1 MSTLL
6 SYLSVTDGKRQPRVH
21 SYSTGV
27 QSTLSFKAVVKQAQ
41 AMRQVYKDAAGARVA
56 LTLSATTES
65 LVNLVA
71 LDGFVSEL
79 ILLPVDHGSPAEC
92 DFHVTEKGKLRQ
104 LHAYKSDH
112 MPVQTEWALLDEQ
125 EHLVS
130 YRLDDLA
137 QNELVSTG
145 SSDDP
150 LCWGVLQEPADLAG
164 LLVWLRALRAGEDLV
179 LAQAD
184 SLRALLSMFVDAG
197 VTAIAAPPRLWRN
210 FIATSEI
217 SRLPLRLGVINGGL
231 VDTPTQQRL
240 QAIFA
245 DAIIIHSFSNT
256 AAGVSWLIT
265 DGEPGLP
272 AALFDSVEDSIVL
285 EIGDDDQLL
294 LAFTGSGATIKT
306 GYLVRREANGRVF
319 IRGHLTSRVEV
330 GGREVLPEEVEQ
342 ALLGVQGVADVQAS
356 SMPDPV
362 LGELIRVDVLA
373 PGHRTVAAQKEF
385 KKVLQAHC
393 REHLEPWQRPV
404 RYYFY

>member
-6 SYLSVTDGKRQPRVH
+6 SYLSNTGGKRQPRVH

-27 QSTLSFKAVVKQAQ
+27 QSTLSFKAVAKQAQ

-56 LTLSATTES
+56 LTLTATTES

-79 ILLPVDHGSPAEC
+79 TLLPVDKSSPAEC
-92 DFHVTEKGKLRQ
+92 DFHVTERGKLRQ
-104 LHAYKSDH
+104 LRSYESDH
-112 MPVQTEWALLDEQ
+112 LPVQTEWALLDEQ
-125 EHLVS
+125 DHLVS
-130 YRLDDLA
+130 YRLNELA
-137 QNELVSTG
+137 QNELVATG
-145 SSDDP
+145 SSQDP
-150 LCWGVLQEPADLAG
+150 LHWGVLQEPADLAG
-164 LLVWLRALRAGEDLV
+164 LLVWLRALRAGEDIV

-184 SLRALLSMFVDAG
+184 SLSALLGMFVDAG

-210 FIATSEI
+210 FMATSEI
-217 SRLPLRLGVINGGL
+217 AKLPLRLGVINGGL
-231 VDTPTQQRL
+231 VDTPTLQRL
-240 QAIFA
+240 QAIFV

-256 AAGVSWLIT
+256 AAGISWLIT

-272 AALFDSVEDSIVL
+272 AALFEAEDDSIVL
-285 EIGDDDQLL
+285 DIEDEDQLL

-306 GYLVRREANGRVF
+306 GYRVQRDASGRVF
-319 IRGHLTSRVEV
+319 IRGHLANAVVV
-330 GGREVLPEEVEQ
+330 GGREVQPEEVEQ
-342 ALLGVQGVADVQAS
+342 ALLGVNGVADVQAS

-373 PGHRTVAAQKEF
+373 PGHRSVAAQKEF
-385 KKVLQAHC
+385 KKVLQEHC
-393 REHLEPWQRPV
+393 RDHLEPWQRPV